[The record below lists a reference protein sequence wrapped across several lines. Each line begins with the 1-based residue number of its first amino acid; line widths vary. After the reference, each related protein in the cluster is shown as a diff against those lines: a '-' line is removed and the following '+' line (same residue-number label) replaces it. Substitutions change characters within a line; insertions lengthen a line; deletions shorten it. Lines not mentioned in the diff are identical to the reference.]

1 MGTELPQQ
9 NLLQRAL
16 RVALAYAFA
25 LQAIVAAYGLA
36 LAANPVG
43 DARGLVICHNV
54 GGETPGDSGKQAPNL
69 PCALCTMAAQTGGLL
84 PSPIVAAAA
93 PEIPAEA
100 VRPRKVAQTLE
111 RAPNRTSL
119 ARGPPRF
126 V

>member
-1 MGTELPQQ
+1 VGTDLPQQ

-16 RVALAYAFA
+16 RIALAYAFA

-54 GGETPGDSGKQAPNL
+54 GGETPDGPGKHVPGL

-84 PSPIVAAAA
+84 PLPIAATAA
-93 PEIPAEA
+93 LGIAIEI
-100 VRPRKVAQTLE
+100 VGPRKVAQTPE
-111 RAPNRTSL
+111 RAPKHTGL
-119 ARGPPRF
+119 ARAPPRF